1 MHRHNPLP
9 RRARAVFLALVW
21 LATSLPTP
29 ALAPEV
35 ELKPATA
42 AAFDNYAG
50 QLEARFQTDLAAG
63 APFLWVDTLAEG
75 ARKLDLEKL
84 ARGEVVMHQVA
95 RPDCP
100 DGIIHHWM
108 GTIFIPG
115 VTLPQLLKLLQDY
128 DRHATYYAPEVAAS
142 KLLSRTGDEFKIFLR
157 FRRKKVI
164 TVILNTSHTVRYTTL
179 SPTRVMSRSVS
190 TRVAQ
195 AEDSDKPDGPEK
207 PVGNDGGYLWRINA
221 YWRFEQKDGGVYV
234 QCESISL
241 SRAIPAIVKWF
252 VEPIVDGITRESL
265 AFTLT
270 ATRRAMASKP
280 GASGD

>member
-1 MHRHNPLP
+1 MAGIVNLG
-9 RRARAVFLALVW
+9 RRVATALLALVY
-21 LATSLPTP
+21 AQP
-29 ALAPEV
+29 AVALES

-42 AAFDNYAG
+42 AAFDEYAR
-50 QLEARFQTDLAAG
+50 QFEARHQTDLAAG

-84 ARGEVVMHQVA
+84 ARGEVAMHQVA

-128 DRHATYYAPEVAAS
+128 DRHATYYAPEVTAS
-142 KLLSRTGDEFKIFLR
+142 KLQARDGDTFQIFLR

-164 TVILNTSHTVRYTTL
+164 TVVLNTQHTVQYTTL
-179 SPTRVMSRSVS
+179 SPTRAMSRSVS
-190 TRVAQ
+190 TRIAQ
-195 AEDSDKPDGPEK
+195 AEDADKPDGPEK

-221 YWRFEQKDGGVYV
+221 YWRFEQKGGGVYV

-241 SRAIPAIVKWF
+241 SRSIPAVVKWF
-252 VEPIVDGITRESL
+252 VQPIVDGITRESL
-265 AFTLT
+265 AFTLM
-270 ATRRAMASKP
+270 ATRRTLTSKP
-280 GASGD
+280 S